1 MASDPG
7 IVKSAAPATACD
19 LFEVVSAPH
28 SFDNRAATWCSV
40 ATAGTSGGNAMD
52 ALLGVISIQTFWK
65 ILLFV
70 HFALAVVLLAGVS
83 LQSVAVLMPAR
94 RTVGN
99 VVDRAPVPA
108 AAYTTLIVILYVLQA
123 LMGAWI
129 YVKYR
134 TYVRIPMEGFRHW
147 WTVGSFEFKEHVV
160 TMGLAL
166 LPAYWYFWREPQSDQ
181 HATIRKLVTIFLAFT
196 VWYSFVVGHVAN
208 DFRGV
213 GS

>member
-1 MASDPG
+1 
-7 IVKSAAPATACD
+7 
-19 LFEVVSAPH
+19 
-28 SFDNRAATWCSV
+28 
-40 ATAGTSGGNAMD
+40 MD
-52 ALLGVISIQTFWK
+52 MLLGAISIQTFWK

-70 HFALAVVLLAGVS
+70 HFALAVVLLAGVT

-94 RTVGN
+94 LTAGN
-99 VVDRAPVPA
+99 VVERAPVPA

-129 YVKYR
+129 YLKYR
-134 TYVRIPMEGFRHW
+134 TYVRIPMEGYRHW

-166 LPAYWYFWREPQSDQ
+166 LPAYWYFWREPQPDQ
-181 HATIRKLVTIFLAFT
+181 HATIRKWVTIFLAFT

-208 DFRGV
+208 DFRGG

>member
-1 MASDPG
+1 
-7 IVKSAAPATACD
+7 
-19 LFEVVSAPH
+19 
-28 SFDNRAATWCSV
+28 
-40 ATAGTSGGNAMD
+40 MD
-52 ALLGVISIQTFWK
+52 MLLGMISIQTFWK

-70 HFALAVVLLAGVS
+70 HFALAVVLLAGVT
-83 LQSVAVLMPAR
+83 LQTVAVLMPAR
-94 RTVGN
+94 QTIGN
-99 VVDRAPVPA
+99 VVDRAPVVPA
-108 AAYTTLIVILYVLQA
+108 ASYTTLIVILYVLQA

-134 TYVRIPMEGFRHW
+134 TYVRIPMEGYRHW

-166 LPAYWYFWREPQSDQ
+166 LPAYWYFWRQPQPDQ
-181 HATIRKLVTIFLAFT
+181 HATLRKWVTVFLAFT

>member
-1 MASDPG
+1 MDMFLG
-7 IVKSAAPATACD
+7 
-19 LFEVVSAPH
+19 LM
-28 SFDNRAATWCSV
+28 SV
-40 ATAGTSGGNAMD
+40 
-52 ALLGVISIQTFWK
+52 QTFWK

-70 HFALAVVLLAGVS
+70 HFALAVALLAAVT
-83 LQSVAVLMPAR
+83 LQAASILMPVRQAAGHFINR
-94 RTVGN
+94 FS
-99 VVDRAPVPA
+99 PVPA
-108 AAYTTLIVILYVLQA
+108 ASYATMIVLLYVPQA

-147 WTVGSFEFKEHVV
+147 WTVGSFEFKRAVV
-160 TMGLAL
+160 NMGLAL
-166 LPAYWYFWREPQSDQ
+166 LPAYWYFWQEPLSQE
-181 HATIRKLVTIFLAFT
+181 HAVARKWVTIFLAFT

>member
-1 MASDPG
+1 
-7 IVKSAAPATACD
+7 
-19 LFEVVSAPH
+19 
-28 SFDNRAATWCSV
+28 
-40 ATAGTSGGNAMD
+40 MD
-52 ALLGVISIQTFWK
+52 TLLGIISIQTFWK

-70 HFALAVVLLAGVS
+70 HFVLAVSLLAMVT
-83 LQSVAVLMPAR
+83 LQTVAVLMPAGLMPAR
-94 RTVGN
+94 QAAGN
-99 VVDRAPVPA
+99 VISRMPPVPA
-108 AAYTTLIVILYVLQA
+108 ASYATLIVIVYVLQA

-147 WTVGSFEFKEHVV
+147 WTVGSFEIKEHVV

-166 LPAYWYFWREPQSDQ
+166 LPAYWYFWQQPLSDE
-181 HATIRKLVTIFLAFT
+181 HATVRKWITVFLAFT
-196 VWYSFVVGHVAN
+196 VWYSFLVGHVAN